1 MQIKN
6 IENINEESLKELTP
20 EELVDLKVTL
30 EEMLEDID
38 NFLEELDLNNS
49 STEE

>member
-6 IENINEESLKELTP
+6 IEDINEESLKELTP